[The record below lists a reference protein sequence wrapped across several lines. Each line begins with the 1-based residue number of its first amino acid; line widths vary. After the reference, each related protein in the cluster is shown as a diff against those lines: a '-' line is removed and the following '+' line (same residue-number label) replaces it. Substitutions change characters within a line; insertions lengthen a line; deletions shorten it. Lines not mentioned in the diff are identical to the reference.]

1 MPGHN
6 FFELINNDGVRS
18 IAGKVI
24 QVVRIGATAPTAAN
38 VDMQGYARGAIMINA
53 TGTTTS
59 NTIYYNSATADAATA
74 TWTGIKL
81 DAT

>member
-6 FFELINNDGVRS
+6 FIENFNNDGNRTV
-18 IAGKVI
+18 AGKLF
-24 QVVRIGATAPTAAN
+24 QVVRIGTATPAATN
-38 VDMQGYARGAIMINA
+38 CDMQGYARGAIMINA

-59 NTIYYNSATADAATA
+59 NTIYYNSAAADSATA

>member
-1 MPGHN
+1 MPGHHSVEK
-6 FFELINNDGVRS
+6 FNNDGVRTV
-18 IAGKVI
+18 AGKLFQI
-24 QVVRIGATAPTAAN
+24 VRIGTATPAATN
-38 VDMQGYARGAIMINA
+38 CDMQGYARGAIMINA

-59 NTIYYNSATADAATA
+59 NTIYYNSAAADSATA

>member
-1 MPGHN
+1 MPGHHSVEK
-6 FFELINNDGVRS
+6 FNNDGVRTVS
-18 IAGKVI
+18 GKLL

-59 NTIYYNSATADAATA
+59 NTIYYNAAVADAATA